1 MNDIVISTIK
11 QGESYSGNEP
21 VKPKPEIITF
31 KNNFGGVVPNTVYCP
46 ACSTLTEYNA
56 KWGEVQEKRNPTEKD
71 YRFEVGYA
79 KDNDELYARC
89 LKCDFDLREEAP
101 TMEIVKPK
109 PKVTRKQVTIKSK
122 MTATTELVWISQV
135 KYQSGFFTMPR
146 EEFMRVAKLGGANE
160 KLAAR
165 VGGSNYALE
174 WSVLLSEYKEI
185 GEGETAMIG
194 IARNHWNNM

>member
-1 MNDIVISTIK
+1 MSDIVITTVK
-11 QGESYSGNEP
+11 PGEAISGNDS
-21 VKPKPEIITF
+21 VVQKSEIITF

-79 KDNDELYARC
+79 KDKDELHARC

-109 PKVTRKQVTIKSK
+109 PKVARKQVTIKSK
-122 MTATTELVWISQV
+122 MTATTELIWISQV
-135 KYQSGFFTMPR
+135 KYQGGFFTMPR
-146 EEFMRVAKLGGANE
+146 AEFMRVAKLGGETE

-165 VGGSNYALE
+165 VGGSNYSLE
-174 WSVLLSEYKEI
+174 WTILLSEYKEI
-185 GEGETAMIG
+185 GEGDEALIG
-194 IARNHWNNM
+194 IARNHWSNM